1 MATKRMVSLKIIDS
15 DAFMDMSQTA
25 QLLYFHLAMRTDD
38 DGFIGNPKKI
48 MRMIGSSDDDLKILL
63 TKNFIIGFQSG
74 VIVIK
79 HHRMN
84 NNWDSHNC
92 KRTQYLDEFSGL
104 FIKENGAY
112 TLDNKQG
119 LPVQT
124 EIRLK
129 SDGNQSLE
137 ENRIEEKKTYK
148 KDITTKVV
156 GESSEEFNYADYL
169 NTMKEDSNKA
179 IQLIRVFFMEKKLKF
194 KTKKEVQFA
203 ITRNIKEA
211 NTLMKTFEIDD
222 VIEAIEFVKD
232 KYPDIWTL
240 ETLSKY
246 LINHRITK

>member
-1 MATKRMVSLKIIDS
+1 MRHRNIETKIWDDSWFSDLDPIEKLLFIYLFTNNRATLCGIYELPIKIMSTETGIEKDMLIKII
-15 DAFMDMSQTA
+15 
-25 QLLYFHLAMRTDD
+25 
-38 DGFIGNPKKI
+38 
-48 MRMIGSSDDDLKILL
+48 
-63 TKNFIIGFQSG
+63 
-74 VIVIK
+74 
-79 HHRMN
+79 
-84 NNWDSHNC
+84 
-92 KRTQYLDEFSGL
+92 
-104 FIKENGAY
+104 
-112 TLDNKQG
+112 
-119 LPVQT
+119 
-124 EIRLK
+124 
-129 SDGNQSLE
+129 
-137 ENRIEEKKTYK
+137 NRFEEKGKVIYYK
-148 KDITTKVV
+148 GFMALKNSEKYQSKSPSIKIGIKNEKSLIPQDILKELDRVWGGCIQGVVAVAKSRVEESRVDTITTKVV
-156 GESSEEFNYADYL
+156 EESSEEFNYGDYL